1 MRVCE
6 FTLNDSGSEVPF
18 EASASGDYPA
28 TKVSSGAISRIV
40 RVQNAG
46 SEPMYV
52 RARLAMRSVSPDGK
66 TADAGNV
73 VRLNLNDSA
82 DAPWVDGGDG
92 MRLRRLHVPF
102 DSAQSIRN
110 FAVRLCSQ
118 LGRRLDDAC
127 PIADA
132 STVDGVRVHAVIAPL
147 VPQGAAISIRL
158 PDATAPRLE
167 SLAHH
172 GMFPMAWLPL
182 LRGLVRLKAT
192 MLVTGGTGAG
202 KTTMLKALLMQ
213 CPPTERIITVEE
225 VRELGMFHHA
235 NHVSLVTREANVEG
249 VGAIDL
255 SQLIAATLRM
265 RPDRVV
271 VGECRGAEIADLLR
285 ALNSGH
291 RGGMTTLHA
300 NSVEAVPSR
309 LVALGLLA
317 GLDPRATAALAEN
330 AFDVVLH
337 VERTQ
342 GYRRISQIGQLTVR
356 DGRLQGSPLA
366 FWNGGQVRTN
376 ERWMDFMRRW
386 GV

>member
-1 MRVCE
+1 
-6 FTLNDSGSEVPF
+6 
-18 EASASGDYPA
+18 
-28 TKVSSGAISRIV
+28 
-40 RVQNAG
+40 
-46 SEPMYV
+46 
-52 RARLAMRSVSPDGK
+52 
-66 TADAGNV
+66 
-73 VRLNLNDSA
+73 
-82 DAPWVDGGDG
+82 
-92 MRLRRLHVPF
+92 
-102 DSAQSIRN
+102 
-110 FAVRLCSQ
+110 
-118 LGRRLDDAC
+118 
-127 PIADA
+127 
-132 STVDGVRVHAVIAPL
+132 
-147 VPQGAAISIRL
+147 
-158 PDATAPRLE
+158 
-167 SLAHH
+167 
-172 GMFPMAWLPL
+172 
-182 LRGLVRLKAT
+182 
-192 MLVTGGTGAG
+192 
-202 KTTMLKALLMQ
+202 MQ

-376 ERWMDFMRRW
+376 ERWVDFMRRW

>member
-1 MRVCE
+1 MAE
-6 FTLNDSGSEVPF
+6 SGRIMELGPLSEVAREPGVTDI
-18 EASASGDYPA
+18 AVTCD
-28 TKVSSGAISRIV
+28 
-40 RVQNAG
+40 G
-46 SEPMYV
+46 SV
-52 RARLAMRSVSPDGK
+52 
-66 TADAGNV
+66 
-73 VRLNLNDSA
+73 
-82 DAPWVDGGDG
+82 WVDGGDG
-92 MRLRRLHVPF
+92 MRLRRLRVPF

-158 PDATAPRLE
+158 PDATTPRLE

-172 GMFPMAWLPL
+172 GMFPLAWLPL
-182 LRGLVRLKAT
+182 LRGLVRRKAT

-376 ERWMDFMRRW
+376 ERWVDFMRRW